1 MVPGERV
8 TVRVPMQSTAYAV
21 PAGHAL
27 RLAVSPTYWPWI
39 WPSPEPVALT
49 VVGGA
54 LELPVRSRLSARRR
68 PARVRAARGR
78 PGLTVEPR
86 RIGLDRPHAS
96 RATSPRGAVDVG
108 FLWKDGAEVIA
119 ETATELA
126 ERNEVHY
133 RVGDD
138 PLSAEVE
145 AAVEVELAR
154 GDWRSRVAVRGTMT
168 CRPRRAS
175 CSPRRSTPM
184 RARRAASRAAGPTAI
199 PRDGG

>member
-1 MVPGERV
+1 VVAMVPGARV

-49 VVGGA
+49 VAGGA
-54 LELPVRSRLSARRR
+54 LELPVRSPPPGDGWSFGPPEDA
-68 PARVRAARGR
+68 
-78 PGLTVEPR
+78 PGLTAEPR
-86 RIGLDRPHAS
+86 RIGPTGRTVRRDLAS
-96 RATSPRGAVDVG
+96 GAVDVA
-108 FLWKDGAEVIA
+108 FTWKDGAEVIA
-119 ETATELA
+119 ESATELA

-133 RVGDD
+133 RIGDD
-138 PLSAEVE
+138 PLSAAVE

-154 GDWRSRVAVRGTMT
+154 GEWRSRVAVHGTMT
-168 CRPRRAS
+168 CDRERFLLTTTLDAYEGATR
-175 CSPRRSTPM
+175 CFTRSWTH
-184 RARRAASRAAGPTAI
+184 AI